1 MPRFLGQTAAECFPP
16 RIPGLPYPAGNFS
29 RSLGTAA
36 ILGPREGWG
45 EEPRFQPRREL
56 DAAFFRLYLGSDEEW
71 ARETPL
77 TLRKSSPPQDTQ
89 SSTSWSPF
97 PS

>member
-1 MPRFLGQTAAECFPP
+1 VLSAANPRTAVPRWELQPLARDCGYTGPP
-16 RIPGLPYPAGNFS
+16 
-29 RSLGTAA
+29 
-36 ILGPREGWG
+36 EGWG
-45 EEPRFQPRREL
+45 EEPRFQPRCEL